1 VLGITIAGILLGS
14 GIVWIAIRARNESLV
29 GAITWFCGLSTLQ
42 VITAGMI
49 TSQQGMR
56 GLGDFAQVLIIT
68 ELAWSVVAYIW
79 TKVQARQTT
88 GSR

>member
-1 VLGITIAGILLGS
+1 MLGITIAGILLGS

-42 VITAGMI
+42 VIAAGMI
-49 TSQQGMR
+49 TTQQGMT
-56 GLGDFAQVLIIT
+56 GLGAFAQTLIIT

-79 TKVQARQTT
+79 TKVKTAQAGGR
-88 GSR
+88 